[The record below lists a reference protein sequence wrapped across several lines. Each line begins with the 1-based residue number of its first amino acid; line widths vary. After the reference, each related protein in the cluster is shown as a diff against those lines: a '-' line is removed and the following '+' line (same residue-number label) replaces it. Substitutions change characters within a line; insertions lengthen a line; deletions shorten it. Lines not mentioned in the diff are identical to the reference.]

1 MDNNSESEYDSEA
14 EWSIGTGSVT
24 DSDAFDQGW
33 SSDEEFTVPEFGNEE
48 DQRVPNLDPPIP
60 NGSGALGKLLYDHCV
75 PLDIALET
83 LQYLK
88 PGELVALARTCK
100 QIRSL
105 LLSGQLTPVWKAS
118 RAMYGIPPPP
128 PERSEIAWAQFLFGR
143 KICHHCEWATA
154 KVPDW
159 QLLCRLCSE
168 CKRLNLVNARAVKY
182 EFKNHHP
189 DLTKMVLYTNVRKRY
204 ARSETAYYWREDLEK
219 AGEIIKTHEADI
231 AAGKPG
237 AQEAFETFRESRIA
251 FVEAVTK
258 HVPVCEQWAAKY
270 NESRLDERAIEKNAW
285 RTARMNIIEQRLL
298 ALGHRLDDIR
308 SIFSPFILTN
318 FELTERSWPTIL
330 PGLVHRVKQSRKRRL
345 DETHGPLIEERKRAL
360 EEAYEAKRKNISPRQ
375 WRSIEFLSLPP
386 PQSLLDIP
394 SILDFVYSEPEQS
407 LGVAEF
413 RTFLD
418 SEKSLSDWLA
428 EATARYNVLV
438 NEGSRAV
445 ISAHPSFLADIGD
458 RPLFDCA
465 LLTYVDWDNGKVDPE
480 PYADDCT
487 DLPTILC
494 RRLFGAGIGLPD
506 GSLQHWPSRAQSVA
520 VILELLHLPATT
532 TVAELDVHDARF
544 DCMICRP
551 GRIRGGG
558 WQKRAH
564 TWRSAVLHH
573 GRDHQRSWHT
583 RNVPPVPRFV
593 LLSEEK
599 AAEARAKEGTRID
612 VASVA
617 TWFCVHCGEHLDNWK
632 PYADVEQHVKDAHGV
647 SSPQREDDILY
658 MPLVKVHPE
667 PVMIPC
673 DPLPEQVVNC
683 RCLLCPANGKKKT
696 KVFSE
701 EGVRCHIST
710 THRPLQIQD
719 GVEGVH
725 FTRSA

>member
-1 MDNNSESEYDSEA
+1 MDNNSEPEYDSEA

-24 DSDAFDQGW
+24 DSDAFGQDW
-33 SSDEEFTVPEFGNEE
+33 SSDEEFLVPEFGNE
-48 DQRVPNLDPPIP
+48 DPPVTPVSDVPQP
-60 NGSGALGKLLYDHCV
+60 NGSGTLGRLLYDNRV

-143 KICHHCEWATA
+143 KMCHHCELAMA

-159 QLLCRLCSE
+159 QLMCRLCSE

-182 EFKNHHP
+182 EFKDHHP

-204 ARSETAYYWREDLEK
+204 ARSETAYYWREDLEMMGK
-219 AGEIIKTHEADI
+219 IIKAHEADI

-237 AQEAFETFRESRIA
+237 AQEVFEAFKESRIA

-258 HVPVCEQWAAKY
+258 HVPVCIKWAAKY
-270 NESRLDERAIEKNAW
+270 NESRMDERAAEKNAW

-298 ALGHRLDDIR
+298 TLGHRLDDIR
-308 SIFSPFILTN
+308 WVLSAGRLTD
-318 FELTERSWPTIL
+318 LDLAERSWQTTL
-330 PGLVHRVKQSRKRRL
+330 RDLVCRTKHVRKRRL
-345 DETHGPLIEERKRAL
+345 DGSHGPLIEERKRAL
-360 EEAYEAKRKNISPRQ
+360 KEAYAAKRKSVSPRE
-375 WRSIEFLSLPP
+375 WRSITFLALPP
-386 PQSLLDIP
+386 PPTLLHIP
-394 SILDFVYSEPEQS
+394 LVLDFVYSDVEQN

-413 RTFLD
+413 RTFLE
-418 SEKSLSDWLA
+418 SEFSLGCGPA
-428 EATARYNVLV
+428 QATAQYNRLMSA
-438 NEGSRAV
+438 GAHAV
-445 ISAHPSFLADIGD
+445 VSTYPSFLTGIGE
-458 RPLFDCA
+458 RALLDCA
-465 LLTYVDWDNGKVDPE
+465 LLTYVDSDNDTAQP
-480 PYADDCT
+480 PWYPNDCT
-487 DLPTILC
+487 DLSTILC
-494 RRLFGAGIGLPD
+494 RRFFGAGIGLPD
-506 GSLQHWPSRAQSVA
+506 RSLEYCPRRAQAVA
-520 VILELLHLPATT
+520 SILELLHLPATT
-532 TVAELDVHDARF
+532 TVAELDARDARF

-564 TWRSAVLHH
+564 RWRSAVIHH
-573 GRDHQRSWHT
+573 ALDHQRPWQMKSD
-583 RNVPPVPRFV
+583 PPRYV
-593 LLSEEK
+593 LLSDEK
-599 AAEARAKEGTRID
+599 AAEARVKEGNPID
-612 VASVA
+612 LASIA
-617 TWFCVHCGEHLDNWK
+617 TWFCAHCGEHLENWK
-632 PYADVEQHVKDAHGV
+632 PYADVEKHVKDAHGV
-647 SSPQREDDILY
+647 LSPQREDDILY
-658 MPLVKVHPE
+658 MPMVKIHPE
-667 PVMIPC
+667 AVMISC

-701 EGVRCHIST
+701 EGVRCHLST
-710 THRPLQIQD
+710 THRPLKLED
-719 GVEGVH
+719 GAEGVH